1 MSADWPPRIYV
12 VLTLGVISFAFA
24 PILVRWAGDVPGIAI
39 AVWRTVTAAAVLL
52 PVAVLRIGPEIRE
65 FTRRDVGL
73 ILGAGVFLGLHFIAW
88 IESLSHTTVASASV
102 LVTIHPLI
110 LAVLGYLILGERL
123 RRPTVIAIGT
133 AVGGAALIGWADA
146 GTVDLGRGALLG
158 NSLALSG
165 ALLVSLYLLIGRVVR
180 QKVSWLAYVTPLYT
194 TAALTALV
202 AAGVKGVPLLGY
214 SWTFYALCVGLAL
227 GPQVLGHGSFNYA
240 LQYVPAAIVGLLA
253 LLEPVG
259 ASILAYIL
267 FGEMPPPASIVGMVV
282 VLVAVAIVVW
292 QRERP
297 SSPREAHPSASS
309 VPDRQ
314 EKKEVRSSSEQ
325 TG

>member
-39 AVWRTVTAAAVLL
+39 AVWRTVTAAVVLL
-52 PVAVLRIGPEIRE
+52 PAAALRIGPEVRR

-88 IESLSHTTVASASV
+88 IESLYHTTVASASV
-102 LVTIHPLI
+102 LVTTSPLI
-110 LAVLGYLILGERL
+110 LAVLGYLVLRERL
-123 RRPTVIAIGT
+123 SRTTVAAIGT

-146 GTVDLGRGALLG
+146 GTVALGRGALWG
-158 NSLALSG
+158 NSLALAG
-165 ALLVSLYLLIGRVVR
+165 AVLVSLYLLIGRVVR
-180 QKVSWLAYVTPLYT
+180 QKVSWLAYVTPLYAV
-194 TAALTALV
+194 AALTALC
-202 AAGVKGVPLLGY
+202 AAAAKGVPLLGY
-214 SWTFYALCVGLAL
+214 SWRFYALCAGLAI

-259 ASILAYIL
+259 ASVLAYVF
-267 FGEMPPPASIVGMVV
+267 FGEVPPPVSIVGMGIVMGAVAVV
-282 VLVAVAIVVW
+282 VRRRKTASAPKL
-292 QRERP
+292 EGGRP
-297 SSPREAHPSASS
+297 VGGKQGGGTRDGRSAS
-309 VPDRQ
+309 P
-314 EKKEVRSSSEQ
+314 
-325 TG
+325 G